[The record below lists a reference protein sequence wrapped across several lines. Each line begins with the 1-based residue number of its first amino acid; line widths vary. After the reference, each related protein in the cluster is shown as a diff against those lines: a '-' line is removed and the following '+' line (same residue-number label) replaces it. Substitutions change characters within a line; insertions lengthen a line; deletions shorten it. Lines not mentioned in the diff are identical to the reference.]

1 MSVYTNFLKLRKPD
15 ETEKY
20 TVNHFNA
27 NADLIDSALARMEQ
41 KNVSQ
46 DNLLASKAS
55 LAEHINNHSNPH
67 NISKSQIG
75 LDHVENKSS
84 SDIRDEITESNVTT
98 ALGYTPCTPNE
109 VDNKLASLKT
119 EINSKQHTH
128 NNKTVLDGITSALIT
143 AWNTVTNKVDKVAG
157 KGLSSNDYTT
167 EEKNKLNR
175 IEPGANV
182 NVQADWNVSDTTS
195 DAYIK
200 NKPNLAAYSPSVMT
214 GATANAAG
222 TSGIVPAPAK
232 GKHRAYLRG
241 DGTWQATSTS
251 LTATTPG
258 VPLDHTAAKTLKD
271 QIDAQ
276 NSNLS
281 ELVGRFRYIPPFT
294 AEKQTGIFN
303 YILGFGLMLFIPYTF
318 SYNKAILSN
327 LRMFDEANTWNNVSG
342 SFHGSVAAGGILFA
356 IPTSSVEGMQFI
368 NHYSYGGQ
376 FSISIT

>member
-281 ELVGRFRYIPPFT
+281 ELKSGLILHRVFEQNVTIPAGGTLRITHETAINGYIP
-294 AEKQTGIFN
+294 
-303 YILGFGLMLFIPYTF
+303 LGFLSIAASQSSYIFPGEWQLASGVAYITLHNKYTQ
-318 SYNKAILSN
+318 ALSS
-327 LRMFDEANTWNNVSG
+327 RIVF
-342 SFHGSVAAGGILFA
+342 GILYLK
-356 IPTSSVEGMQFI
+356 S
-368 NHYSYGGQ
+368 
-376 FSISIT
+376 

>member
-84 SDIRDEITESNVTT
+84 SDIRNEITESNVTT

-281 ELVGRFRYIPPFT
+281 ELEGRLKNLITFTTINTIAPVKTGFQTIAITTPTNTDYIWHRIDT
-294 AEKQTGIFN
+294 ACSAFV
-303 YILGFGLMLFIPYTF
+303 
-318 SYNKAILSN
+318 
-327 LRMFDEANTWNNVSG
+327 NVMNG
-342 SFHGSVAAGGILFA
+342 TDAVL
-356 IPTSSVEGMQFI
+356 SVESIIQDTINVTFVSTFI
-368 NHYSYGGQ
+368 GVKKL
-376 FSISIT
+376 

>member
-281 ELVGRFRYIPPFT
+281 ELAGRL
-294 AEKQTGIFN
+294 A
-303 YILGFGLMLFIPYTF
+303 
-318 SYNKAILSN
+318 
-327 LRMFDEANTWNNVSG
+327 
-342 SFHGSVAAGGILFA
+342 
-356 IPTSSVEGMQFI
+356 
-368 NHYSYGGQ
+368 
-376 FSISIT
+376 SISYKCKDAAITVQANANMSYVILEDVKKIISATVLYTESAYYLKPVITINGNAINILCSPYAIAQTINIRFMYM

>member
-281 ELVGRFRYIPPFT
+281 DLN
-294 AEKQTGIFN
+294 ANLQN
-303 YILGFGLMLFIPYTF
+303 LFVTKIITQ
-318 SYNKAILSN
+318 
-327 LRMFDEANTWNNVSG
+327 
-342 SFHGSVAAGGILFA
+342 SVTVQYLQ
-356 IPTSSVEGMQFI
+356 V
-368 NHYSYGGQ
+368 
-376 FSISIT
+376 FSIPVPSQSGYTPISIAGWQIDYRLNYFGIGLASTNRISALLSSRDGSLITVSCSFYVLYVKNFS

>member
-84 SDIRDEITESNVTT
+84 SDIRNEITESNVTT

-281 ELVGRFRYIPPFT
+281 ELN
-294 AEKQTGIFN
+294 ANLQN
-303 YILGFGLMLFIPYTF
+303 LFVTKVIT
-318 SYNKAILSN
+318 K
-327 LRMFDEANTWNNVSG
+327 
-342 SFHGSVAAGGILFA
+342 SVTVQYLQI
-356 IPTSSVEGMQFI
+356 
-368 NHYSYGGQ
+368 
-376 FSISIT
+376 FSIPVSAQDGYRALGVTGFSIDYRLNLFGIGLKSANEISAMLSSRDGTNITVSCSFYVLYVKNFS

>member
-1 MSVYTNFLKLRKPD
+1 MSIYTNFLKLRKPD

-84 SDIRDEITESNVTT
+84 SDIRNEITESNVTT

-281 ELVGRFRYIPPFT
+281 ELVGRLT
-294 AEKQTGIFN
+294 
-303 YILGFGLMLFIPYTF
+303 
-318 SYNKAILSN
+318 
-327 LRMFDEANTWNNVSG
+327 
-342 SFHGSVAAGGILFA
+342 
-356 IPTSSVEGMQFI
+356 
-368 NHYSYGGQ
+368 
-376 FSISIT
+376 SISYKCKDATITVQANANMSYVILEDIKKIISATVLYTESAYYLKPVITINGNAINILCSPYATAQTINIRFIYM

>member
-200 NKPNLAAYSPSVMT
+200 NKPNLAAYAPSVMT

-318 SYNKAILSN
+318 SYNEAILSN

>member
-281 ELVGRFRYIPPFT
+281 ELEGRFRYIPPFT

-356 IPTSSVEGMQFI
+356 IPTSSVEGLQFI

-376 FSISIT
+376 FSILIT